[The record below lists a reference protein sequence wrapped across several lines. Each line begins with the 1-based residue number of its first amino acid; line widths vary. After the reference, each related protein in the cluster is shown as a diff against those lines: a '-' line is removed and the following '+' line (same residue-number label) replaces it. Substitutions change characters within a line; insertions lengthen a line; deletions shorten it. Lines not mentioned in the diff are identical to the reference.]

1 MMNFINRVIRA
12 IKLDAQVYEEV
23 EADQSAL
30 IQSMMVVVL
39 SSMAGGF
46 GFIFRFGLS
55 GIFTGIMMTLVGWFV
70 WAYLIYLVGTKILP
84 EVQTQADPGQ
94 LLRTIGFA
102 SAPGPIRVLGI
113 VPLLGNFIAI
123 VSSIWILIAM
133 IIATRQALDY
143 KSTVRA
149 IMVCLIGW
157 FLQWLIY
164 LLFFFIF
171 GGR

>member
-1 MMNFINRVIRA
+1 MNFINRVIRA

-102 SAPGPIRVLGI
+102 SAPGLIRVLGI

>member
-1 MMNFINRVIRA
+1 MNFINRVIRA

-84 EVQTQADPGQ
+84 EAQTQADPGQ

-102 SAPGPIRVLGI
+102 SAPGLIRVLGM

-149 IMVCLIGW
+149 IIVCLIGW

-164 LLFFFIF
+164 LLFFLIF